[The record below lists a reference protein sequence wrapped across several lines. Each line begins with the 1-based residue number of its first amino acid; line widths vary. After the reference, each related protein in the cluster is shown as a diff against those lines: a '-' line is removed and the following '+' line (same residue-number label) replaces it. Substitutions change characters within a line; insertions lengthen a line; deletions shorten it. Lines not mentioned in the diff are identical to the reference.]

1 MVKQAKLKAMQY
13 IRTIVK
19 RIFVLAVILYL
30 FSVADYL
37 YNWENLVLLA
47 LFLKMILSVV
57 FFFYL
62 LRVIGDALREVFHRG
77 KYMSIFPDAKEMILT
92 EIYREMINKKKQ
104 KKGVSIQDLY
114 IGELQVEDAR
124 TNSNNKK

>member
-1 MVKQAKLKAMQY
+1 MDALLVIIFVFILKAITFLLPEIFIFIMLVVIAGFALGV
-13 IRTIVK
+13 IR
-19 RIFVLAVILYL
+19 F
-30 FSVADYL
+30 
-37 YNWENLVLLA
+37 LL
-47 LFLKMILSVV
+47 
-57 FFFYL
+57 
-62 LRVIGDALREVFHRG
+62 G
-77 KYMSIFPDAKEMILT
+77 KQKSIFPDAKEMILT